1 MSFGRRLTADLDVIH
16 SCDPALAGV
25 DSTVLDSYLLSRDI
39 SVLPKDAVAGATIF
53 TVRPLGVESEHLVTL
68 VHEPQAM
75 RAIFRK
81 HVCAC
86 RGPMGGWLVFET
98 TGGKR
103 QVTEQSTEEVTLDVI
118 AEIVTV
124 IVQAASR
131 RGDSAPFSP
140 PDSWRQN
147 RRLTARAKALAALIA
162 PTGEDA
168 PTDKMP

>member
-1 MSFGRRLTADLDVIH
+1 M
-16 SCDPALAGV
+16 
-25 DSTVLDSYLLSRDI
+25 DSYLLSRDI
-39 SVLPKDAVAGATIF
+39 GILPIDAVAGSTVF

-68 VHEPQAM
+68 AHEPQAM

-81 HVCAC
+81 HVCGC
-86 RGPMGGWLVFET
+86 RGPMSSWIVFET
-98 TGGKR
+98 QGGKR

-140 PDSWRQN
+140 PDSWRQS

-162 PTGEDA
+162 PTDSTA
-168 PTDKMP
+168 QKDSPR